1 MVPRGPAFH
10 RSTGRRVGTVT
21 PLAGFRRRWL
31 VVGSDSL
38 VPACRPLG
46 PMIENGSAVTLDV
59 LPARSVW
66 LIWKV

>member
-10 RSTGRRVGTVT
+10 RSTGLRVGRTA
-21 PLAGFRRRWL
+21 PLLGFRRLWL
-31 VVGSDSL
+31 VVGSESL

-46 PMIENGSAVTLDV
+46 PMIENGSAVTGDV